1 MKKTFFEYISMAD
14 SEKVHSQTIGWI
26 FSNNCNAISKQDKER
41 ILKNLISSKEKLNIE
56 DVFIEIDDIDILIK
70 CSSRLIV
77 IENKVKISQHDNQL
91 EKYENYAKEKIT
103 KLNIDPQNISYIYL
117 TLDKEKSNKNP
128 WIDVSYLELMGE
140 LNKYPKSES
149 DDTVIFNQ
157 YLTTINKILNAIN
170 CAIDDKELRSWC
182 FKNTR
187 IKKYDLL
194 KQEGEIQLFKGL
206 KKDENLNN
214 ALYLIETGMIRLIQK
229 IFYKRTLD
237 SIDKKFLDS
246 NFSFSEFGASS
257 STGEGLIQLN
267 FKELFFKYN
276 DIKFNVGYQIQNQ
289 TIKIN
294 IAHELY
300 NESKNEQL
308 PPDFKELLRKIKS
321 ELNFNGRISTGT
333 TKAYG
338 SITKKISFNIPESL
352 TPKDLASYI
361 ETDIKASNYKN
372 IISEIFYGT
381 LDS

>member
-41 ILKNLISSKEKLNIE
+41 ILKNLISSKETLNIE

-91 EKYENYAKEKIT
+91 EKYEKDALIKATE
-103 KLNIDPQNISYIYL
+103 LNIDPNNISFIYL

-214 ALYLIETGMIRLIQK
+214 ALYLI
-229 IFYKRTLD
+229 
-237 SIDKKFLDS
+237 
-246 NFSFSEFGASS
+246 
-257 STGEGLIQLN
+257 
-267 FKELFFKYN
+267 
-276 DIKFNVGYQIQNQ
+276 
-289 TIKIN
+289 
-294 IAHELY
+294 
-300 NESKNEQL
+300 
-308 PPDFKELLRKIKS
+308 
-321 ELNFNGRISTGT
+321 
-333 TKAYG
+333 
-338 SITKKISFNIPESL
+338 
-352 TPKDLASYI
+352 
-361 ETDIKASNYKN
+361 
-372 IISEIFYGT
+372 
-381 LDS
+381 